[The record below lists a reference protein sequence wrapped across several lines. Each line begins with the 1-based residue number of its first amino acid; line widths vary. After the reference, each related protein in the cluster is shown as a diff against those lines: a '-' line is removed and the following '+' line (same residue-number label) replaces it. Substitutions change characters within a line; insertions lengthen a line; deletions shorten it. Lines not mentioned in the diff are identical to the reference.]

1 MSDWLRVRDLSVDFK
16 VGGTGKAPK
25 ILRALRTV
33 SLDVGK
39 GEVFGIVGESGCGKS
54 TLARV
59 LSGLAAPTGGFI
71 SLEGA
76 PLEMNRTLVQR
87 RKIQMVFQDPG
98 SSLNPAMTVRR
109 MLSQLLSFHQIVPK
123 ANIEERCHELMRQV
137 NMPLDALDKKP
148 GSLSGGQRQRI
159 AIARALALE
168 PEILIADEP
177 TAALDVSVQAS
188 VLNLLSDLIRDLGMT
203 MIFISHD
210 MAVVRRVCDR
220 VAVMYLGRIVE
231 SGTTETV
238 FANPQHPYTNALMAA
253 VPRLNPVPLS
263 EYKMLKAEQPSPLT
277 NIVGCAFA
285 GRCPN
290 AADLCLN
297 TNPALAGQKHLVA
310 CHFPVGNGTAD
321 TAHKEVSP

>member
-1 MSDWLRVRDLSVDFK
+1 MSNWLQVRDLSVDFN
-16 VGGTGKAPK
+16 VGGTKKAPK
-25 ILRALRTV
+25 TLRALRSV
-33 SLDVGK
+33 SVEVAK
-39 GEVFGIVGESGCGKS
+39 GEVYGIVGESGCGKS
-54 TLARV
+54 TLAKV
-59 LSGLAAPTGGFI
+59 LSGLTEPTAGKV
-71 SLEGA
+71 SLGDET
-76 PLEMNRTLVQR
+76 LLMNRTPSQR

-98 SSLNPAMTVRR
+98 SSLNPAMTIRR

-123 ANIEERCHELMRQV
+123 SEIEERCQKLMTQV
-137 NMPLDALDKKP
+137 NMPIDALDKKP

-231 SGTTETV
+231 SGATEKV

-253 VPRLNPVPLS
+253 VPRLKRS
-263 EYKMLKAEQPSPLT
+263 TSTEFTMLKAEQPSPLA

-285 GRCPN
+285 GRCPK
-290 AADLCLN
+290 AADICLK
-297 TNPALAGQKHLVA
+297 TNPALDGIAHEVA
-310 CHFPVGNGTAD
+310 CHFPVGKTAD
-321 TAHKEVSP
+321 SKGSNS